1 VADHAEEIGAGKGIE
16 MSTSPIEVPH
26 QRVLEASRSGDI
38 DGLMTLFADDAVVM
52 PPNDTTLYGKD
63 EIRSW
68 WEEYFQWFQISS
80 SIETDRDVTIA
91 EDQAFHRAVISI
103 VIVPK
108 RGGSQIRDEVRS
120 LTVWRQSGGGDWK
133 ISHQIWN
140 STKPVGSGTSRYMTR
155 YMQKKRP

>member
-1 VADHAEEIGAGKGIE
+1 VADHAEEIGACKGIE
-16 MSTSPIEVPH
+16 MSSGPTEVPH
-26 QRVLEASRSGDI
+26 LRILDASRSGDI

-68 WEEYFQWFQISS
+68 WQEYFQWFQISS

-91 EDQAFHRAVISI
+91 EDQAFDRSVISI
-103 VIVPK
+103 VIIPK
-108 RGGSQIRDEVRS
+108 RGGSQIRDEVRT
-120 LTVWRQSGGGDWK
+120 LTVWCQSAGNDWK

>member
-1 VADHAEEIGAGKGIE
+1 VADHAEEIATCKGIE
-16 MSTSPIEVPH
+16 MSAAPTEIPH
-26 QRVLEASRSGDI
+26 QRILEASRSGDI

-68 WEEYFQWFQISS
+68 WQEYFQWFQISS
-80 SIETDRDVTIA
+80 SIETDRDMTIA

-108 RGGSQIRDEVRS
+108 RGGSRIRDEVRT
-120 LTVWRQSGGGDWK
+120 LTVWHQSAGGDWK

-155 YMQKKRP
+155 YMQKKHP